1 MYTNIQGI
9 LNYSINTQTIRY
21 GRSRD
26 HATTSDLRSD
36 VTMIIFAVLLLL
48 ATRTVR
54 ADPCAFF
61 EVEFGNKYNV
71 KPNPDSLIR
80 ATRTYPQDGDQCAII
95 NRPGCCTTDG
105 KYMSIHTEILNN
117 NRPKEGETGEALYV
131 ATFAA
136 PEGIAKYTN
145 VSDFSIVEVKPHGFK
160 YKICYRSINPLSG
173 KVTPKLLIRK
183 DDITDIKDN
192 NNDDGTSLIGK
203 QCKICPLGVT
213 SPPFSGDGTST
224 LCGPAFMWDPFRDGK
239 HKHNECY
246 PMKSPSLMTIYPVC
260 ADQSGKATSV
270 VRFRSFACQETS
282 DTGYRVSG
290 RAVLTGTTV
299 HVDACFIGTGQ

>member
-1 MYTNIQGI
+1 
-9 LNYSINTQTIRY
+9 
-21 GRSRD
+21 
-26 HATTSDLRSD
+26 
-36 VTMIIFAVLLLL
+36 MIIFAVLLLF
-48 ATRTVR
+48 ATFTVR

-80 ATRTYPQDGDQCAII
+80 ATRTYPQDGDQCVI
-95 NRPGCCTTDG
+95 NGNADGCCTTDG
-105 KYMSIHTEILNN
+105 KYMSVHTEILDNTK
-117 NRPKEGETGEALYV
+117 PKKGETGEALYV

-136 PEGIAKYTN
+136 PEEIAKYTN

-173 KVTPKLLIRK
+173 KVSPKLLIRK
-183 DDITDIKDN
+183 DDVTDIKDN
-192 NNDDGTSLIGK
+192 DHDDGTSLIGEK
-203 QCKICPLGVT
+203 CKICPPRVT
-213 SPPFSGDGTST
+213 SRPDGGDGPVKTF
-224 LCGPAFMWDPFRDGK
+224 CGPAFMWDPFHDGK
-239 HKHNECY
+239 AKCY
-246 PMKSPSLMTIYPVC
+246 PMKSPNLMAIYPVC
-260 ADQSGKATSV
+260 ADLSGKATNV